1 MEPALFNNI
10 PSEDRMQLFSKG
22 EPEGSKIA
30 EFLKYKKQ
38 DVASATGI
46 PLASIRYDIK
56 MPAELRAR
64 LVEWAMALN
73 LVAEYFNDVE
83 KAALWFQV
91 PNPHL
96 GNMTHSLASA
106 SNRSAR
112 LPRPDTSSPERPRI
126 RSTRRSS
133 GGMTTAGPV
142 TSSSRSRPCTR
153 YAPPTGATPSS
164 RSWGTTVRA
173 RAPAA

>member
-1 MEPALFNNI
+1 MVKSRLECGIPTQGVCHQFQTLTQIKGTFMEPASLFKSI

-64 LVEWAMALN
+64 LVEWATALN

-96 GNMTHSLASA
+96 GNMTPRDMIRVGRFKKLFKFIQTALDE
-106 SNRSAR
+106 NRR
-112 LPRPDTSSPERPRI
+112 K
-126 RSTRRSS
+126 
-133 GGMTTAGPV
+133 MT
-142 TSSSRSRPCTR
+142 
-153 YAPPTGATPSS
+153 
-164 RSWGTTVRA
+164 
-173 RAPAA
+173 